1 MARMNLASWLLAA
14 ALTAPSSSIA
24 ASGDAAFAR
33 GDFDAA
39 LKAYTA
45 AVASSP
51 DDFEA
56 VLGLG
61 TIDLYRGKAAAA
73 GAYLTKALQLEPN
86 DPRAQSGM
94 HALKLAEGKPG
105 DFDVSMQGSQVDIPF
120 VTTDPLPMVRVKI
133 DGKDALFVI
142 DTGAPG
148 VELSAAAAARL
159 GVVMRAVGEGLFLGG
174 LKAQAFAGRIDSL
187 AFPGVLVRGVPVG
200 QIPSAMPTDLAGHR
214 YDGVIGTTLLRQF
227 LSTLDYPDGKL
238 VLRPRSASDQFE
250 ATARAWNATIVQMW
264 LVPDHFIFGRAQVNE
279 TFDGLFSIDTGG
291 AGIGMMLTKA
301 ALAATHITPDQS
313 KASSGFGGGG
323 EVRVLPFTALSVS
336 LGSFTRHNVEGLYT
350 PIGDPYGRFPF
361 TVAGALSHEF
371 FRTAA
376 LTFDFSAMKLVVVS
390 PGGPVPPNVR
400 AYL

>member
-1 MARMNLASWLLAA
+1 MKLAPWLLAA
-14 ALTAPSSSIA
+14 ALTAPSGSTA

-51 DDFEA
+51 DDFDV

-61 TIDLYRGKAAAA
+61 TIDLYRGDIAAA
-73 GAYLTKALQLEPN
+73 GVYLSKALQLEPN
-86 DPRAQSGM
+86 DPRAQSRM
-94 HALKLAEGKPG
+94 RALKLMEGKPG

-133 DGKDALFVI
+133 NGKDALFVI

-148 VELSAAAAARL
+148 VELSAAGAARL
-159 GVVMRAVGEGLFLGG
+159 GVAMHAAGEGVFVGG
-174 LKAQAFAGRIDSL
+174 MKAPVFAGRIDSL

-200 QIPSAMPTDLAGHR
+200 QIPSAMPTDLAGSR

-227 LSTLDYPDGKL
+227 LSTLDYRDGKII
-238 VLRPRSASDQFE
+238 LRPRSASDQFE
-250 ATARAWNATIVQMW
+250 ATARAQNATIVPMW

-279 TFDGLFSIDTGG
+279 TLDGLFSIDTGG

-301 ALAATHITPDQS
+301 ALTATHITPDQS

-323 EVRVLPFTALSVS
+323 EVRVLPFTAASVS
-336 LGSFTRHNVEGLYT
+336 LGSFTRHNVQGLYT

-376 LTFDFSAMKLVVVS
+376 VTFDFSAMKLVVVS
-390 PGGPVPPNVR
+390 
-400 AYL
+400 